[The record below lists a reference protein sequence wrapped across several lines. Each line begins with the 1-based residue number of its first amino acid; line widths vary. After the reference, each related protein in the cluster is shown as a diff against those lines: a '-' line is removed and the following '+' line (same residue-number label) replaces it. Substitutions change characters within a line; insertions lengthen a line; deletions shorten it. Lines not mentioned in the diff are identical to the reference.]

1 METASEPRLRKSVL
15 PHKAKLSPD
24 PKYKCQANTGQQG
37 TNNESQDQ
45 KSTFLKR
52 PIRWAS
58 RRLRGKEASFQ
69 SRRHGFDPWVG
80 KIRRR
85 R

>member
-58 RRLRGKEASFQ
+58 RRLRGKEAASQ
-69 SRRHGFDPWVG
+69 C
-80 KIRRR
+80 RRR
-85 R
+85 SLSLRVGELP